1 MDDAESIGFYFEK
14 KNAINLYSTPSIKT
28 RANMKINI
36 KSKTIKLLKI
46 SI

>member
-1 MDDAESIGFYFEK
+1 MDDAESIGFYFE

-46 SI
+46 ST